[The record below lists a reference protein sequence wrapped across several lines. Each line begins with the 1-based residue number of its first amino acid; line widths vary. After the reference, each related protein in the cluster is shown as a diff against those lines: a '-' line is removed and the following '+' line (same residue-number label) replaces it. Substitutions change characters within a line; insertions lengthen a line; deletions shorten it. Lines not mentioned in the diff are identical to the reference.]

1 MKIIAKPFIKW
12 VGGKGQL
19 INQIESK
26 LPSNFDKW
34 ENVTYIEP
42 FVGGGAVLFHMLQQH
57 PNIKHAVINDIN
69 SDLIICYRA
78 IRDNV
83 KELITAL
90 NDIQSQYY
98 SLSDT
103 SAKLEMYMTVRK
115 RYNKKCLEPIEIAA
129 YFIFL
134 NRTCFNGLYRVNK
147 SGLFNVPW
155 GKHIKP
161 LICDEYTLRADSQ
174 LLKRVEILEGDF
186 EQTMRSA
193 IGRAFFYL
201 DPPYRPLS
209 ETSNFKDYSK
219 EVFNDDSQ
227 IRLKD
232 FCDRI
237 VAGGNDFLL
246 SNSDPKNINESDNFF
261 DELYSAYYIDR
272 VMAARNVNANGQ
284 KRGKISELLIRSYS
298 DAQDMLLENKR
309 SSIIEC
315 NNKQKTYVQRF

>member
-1 MKIIAKPFIKW
+1 MKTIAKPFIKW

-26 LPSNFDKW
+26 LPTNFDKW

-57 PNIKHAVINDIN
+57 PNVKHAVINDIN
-69 SDLIICYRA
+69 SDLITCYRV

-83 KELITAL
+83 EELITAL
-90 NDIQSQYY
+90 NDMQLMYY

-115 RYNKKCLEPIEIAA
+115 RYNTKCLKPIEIAA
-129 YFIFL
+129 DFIFL

-161 LICDEYTLRADSQ
+161 QICDECTLRADSQ
-174 LLKRVEILEGDF
+174 LLKRVEFLEGDF
-186 EQTMRSA
+186 EKTMRSA

-209 ETSNFKDYSK
+209 VTSNFKDYSK

-227 IRLKD
+227 IRLKN

-237 VAGGNDFLL
+237 VAGGHDFLL

-261 DELYSAYYIDR
+261 DKLYSAYYIDR
-272 VMAARNVNANGQ
+272 VMAARNVNA
-284 KRGKISELLIRSYS
+284 Y
-298 DAQDMLLENKR
+298 
-309 SSIIEC
+309 
-315 NNKQKTYVQRF
+315 

>member
-1 MKIIAKPFIKW
+1 MKTIAKPFIKW

-19 INQIESK
+19 IKQIELK
-26 LPSNFDKW
+26 LPANYDRRKS
-34 ENVTYIEP
+34 VTYVEP

-69 SDLIICYRA
+69 SDLITCYRMV
-78 IRDNV
+78 RDNV
-83 KELITAL
+83 EELITAL

-115 RYNKKCLEPIEIAA
+115 RYNTKCMGPIEIAA

-155 GKHIKP
+155 GKRIKP
-161 LICDEYTLRADSQ
+161 QICDEYTLRADSQ

-186 EQTMRSA
+186 EKTMMHV
-193 IGRAFFYL
+193 IGKAFFYF

-209 ETSNFKDYSK
+209 VTSNFKDYSK

-232 FCDRI
+232 FCDI
-237 VAGGNDFLL
+237 VVAGGHDFLL

-261 DELYSAYYIDR
+261 DELYGAYYIDR

-309 SSIIEC
+309 SNVMEC
-315 NNKQKTYVQRF
+315 NNKQKAYVQRF